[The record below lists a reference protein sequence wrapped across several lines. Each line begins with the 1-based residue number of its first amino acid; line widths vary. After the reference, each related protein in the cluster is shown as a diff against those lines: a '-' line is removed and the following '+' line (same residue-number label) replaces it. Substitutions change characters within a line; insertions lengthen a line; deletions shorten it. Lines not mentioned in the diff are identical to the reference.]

1 MLQGP
6 WLIVIFIVSI
16 VFIILM
22 TARIRMAAFFV
33 LILAALG
40 VGLAS
45 GMSMEK
51 IVTTVKDGFGGTMGY
66 IGVVIICG
74 TTIGILLERTGAAFS
89 LANAVLRMV
98 GQKLVPLAMSISG
111 FIVGIPIFCDSGFV
125 VLSALN
131 KALAERAKISMS
143 VMAVALATSLYSV
156 HCLIPPHP
164 GATAA
169 AGIIGVDLG
178 RVIMLGLPIAILPA
192 FIGYIWATKIGAKFN
207 VPAVPEVTYEQLTKK
222 YPSLPNPLHA
232 AVPILV
238 PVVLIA
244 LKSIGLLPTHPFG
257 NGVFYNIIVLI
268 GDPQIALLIGVF
280 LCLTLV
286 RVWTKEVLGK
296 WLTDGVE
303 NAGLILAITAAGG
316 AFGSILKATPI
327 GNYIGSTLA
336 TLGLGIF
343 LPFIIAAALKTAQ
356 GSSTVA
362 ILTAAALVSPMLP
375 SLGLATGWGPT
386 ITVLAMGAGSM
397 IASHANDSYFWV
409 VSRFS
414 GLDVPTALKAY
425 TTSTIATGI
434 TAMIV
439 IFIVSLFVL

>member
-1 MLQGP
+1 MVQGP
-6 WLIVIFIVSI
+6 ILIVIFAVSI
-16 VFIILM
+16 IFIILM
-22 TARIRMAAFFV
+22 TAKVRMTAFYV
-33 LILAALG
+33 LLLAALG
-40 VGLAS
+40 VALAS
-45 GMSMEK
+45 GMGMEE

-66 IGVVIICG
+66 IGIVIICG
-74 TTIGILLERTGAAFS
+74 TTIGVILERSGAAFS
-89 LANAVLRMV
+89 LADAILRLV

-111 FIVGIPIFCDSGFV
+111 FVVGIPIFCDSGFV

-143 VMAVALATSLYSV
+143 IMAVALATSLYSI

-178 RVIMLGLPIAILPA
+178 RVIILGLPIAIIPA
-192 FIGYIWATKIGAKFN
+192 IVGYFWATKVARRFE
-207 VPAVPEVTYEQLTKK
+207 VPAVPEMTYEEIRQK
-222 YPSLPNPLHA
+222 YVKLPSPLHS
-232 AVPILV
+232 AVPIII

-244 LKSIGLLPTHPFG
+244 LKSIGSLPSHPFG
-257 NGVFYNIIVLI
+257 MGGFYNIIVLI

-280 LCLTLV
+280 LALTLV
-286 RVWTKEVLGK
+286 RVWTGDVLSK
-296 WLTDGVE
+296 WLVDGVQ
-303 NAGLILAITAAGG
+303 NAGVIIAITAAGG
-316 AFGSILKATPI
+316 VFGTILKATPI
-327 GNYIGSTLA
+327 GEYIGESLA

-362 ILTAAALVSPMLP
+362 ILTAAALVAPMLS

-386 ITVLAMGAGSM
+386 ITVLSMGAGSM

-409 VSRFS
+409 VTRFS
-414 GLDVPTALKAY
+414 GLDVPVGLKAW
-425 TTSTIATGI
+425 STATIVTGF
-434 TAMIV
+434 TAMIIV
-439 IFIVSLFVL
+439 WLVSLVLL

>member
-1 MLQGP
+1 MVSGP
-6 WLIVIFIVSI
+6 LLVIIFIISI
-16 VFIILM
+16 IFIILM
-22 TARIRMAAFFV
+22 TAKIRMNAFYV

-40 VGLAS
+40 VGITS
-45 GMSMEK
+45 GMSMEE
-51 IVTTVKDGFGGTMGY
+51 IVNVIKNGFGGTLGY

-74 TTIGILLERTGAAFS
+74 TTIGVLLERTGAAFS
-89 LANAVLRMV
+89 LANAILRLV

-125 VLSALN
+125 VLSTLN
-131 KALAERAKISMS
+131 KALAERSKTSMS
-143 VMAVALATSLYSV
+143 IMAVALATGLYSI

-192 FIGYIWATKIGAKFN
+192 FVGYIWAIKIGRKFD
-207 VPAVPEVTYEQLTKK
+207 VPAVPDVTYEQLQEKHAR
-222 YPSLPNPLHA
+222 LPNPLHS
-232 AVPILV
+232 AVPIV
-238 PVVLIA
+238 IPVILIA
-244 LKSIGLLPTHPFG
+244 LKSIGLLPGHPFG
-257 NGVFYNIIVLI
+257 TGSFYNIVILI

-280 LCLTLV
+280 LALTLV
-286 RVWTKEVLGK
+286 KSWTKDVLST
-296 WLTDGVE
+296 WLVDGVE
-303 NAGLILAITAAGG
+303 KAGVILAITAAGG

-327 GNYIGSTLA
+327 GEYIGSTLA

-375 SLGLATGWGPT
+375 SLGLASGWGPT

-397 IASHANDSYFWV
+397 VASHANDSYFWV

-414 GLDVPTALKAY
+414 GLDVPTALRVY
-425 TTSTIATGI
+425 TTATIITGV

-439 IFIVSLFVL
+439 VTLVSIILL

>member
-1 MLQGP
+1 MVQGA
-6 WLIVIFIVSI
+6 WLIIIFIVSI
-16 VFIILM
+16 IFIILM
-22 TARIRMAAFFV
+22 TAKVRMNAFYV
-33 LILAALG
+33 LILTALG
-40 VGLAS
+40 VGIAS
-45 GMSMEK
+45 GLPMEK
-51 IVTTVKDGFGGTMGY
+51 IVGAIKDGFGGTLGY
-66 IGVVIICG
+66 IGIVIICG
-74 TTIGILLERTGAAFS
+74 TTIGVLLERTGAAFS
-89 LANAVLRMV
+89 LADAILRLV

-125 VLSALN
+125 VLSTLN

-143 VMAVALATSLYSV
+143 VMGVALATGLYSI

-178 RVIMLGLPIAILPA
+178 RVIMLGLPIAIVPA
-192 FIGYIWATKIGAKFN
+192 FVGYLWAIKIGRKFD
-207 VPAVPEVTYEQLTKK
+207 VPAAPEVTYEQLQTTYGK
-222 YPSLPNPLHA
+222 LPNPFHS
-232 AVPILV
+232 AVPIIV
-238 PVVLIA
+238 PVILIA
-244 LKSIGLLPTHPFG
+244 LKSIGLLPTHPLGTGGF
-257 NGVFYNIIVLI
+257 FNIIVLL

-280 LCLTLV
+280 LALTLV
-286 RVWTKEVLGK
+286 RKWTKDVLGK
-296 WLTDGVE
+296 WLLNGVE
-303 NAGLILAITAAGG
+303 NAGVILAITAAGG

-327 GNYIGSTLA
+327 GGYIGSTLA
-336 TLGLGIF
+336 TLGIGIF

-362 ILTAAALVSPMLP
+362 ILTAAALVAPMLP
-375 SLGLATGWGPT
+375 SLGFATGWGPT
-386 ITVLAMGAGSM
+386 MVVLAMGAGSM

-425 TTSTIATGI
+425 TTSTIVTGV

-439 IFIVSLFVL
+439 IFLLSLVIL

>member
-1 MLQGP
+1 MVTGP
-6 WLIVIFIVSI
+6 LLIIIFIISI
-16 VFIILM
+16 IFIILM
-22 TARIRMAAFFV
+22 TAKVRMNAFYV

-40 VGLAS
+40 VGIAS
-45 GMSMEK
+45 GMSMED
-51 IVTTVKDGFGGTMGY
+51 IVNTIKNGFGGTLGY

-74 TTIGILLERTGAAFS
+74 TTIGVLLERTGAAFS
-89 LANAVLRMV
+89 LADAILKLV

-111 FIVGIPIFCDSGFV
+111 FVVGIPIFCDSGFV
-125 VLSALN
+125 VLSTLN

-143 VMAVALATSLYSV
+143 IMAVALATGLYSI

-178 RVIMLGLPIAILPA
+178 RVIMLGLPIAIIPA
-192 FIGYIWATKIGAKFN
+192 IVGYFWAIKIGRRFD
-207 VPAVPEVTYEQLTKK
+207 VPAMPDVTYEQLQEKHTA
-222 YPSLPNPLHA
+222 LPHPLHS
-232 AVPILV
+232 AVPIV
-238 PVVLIA
+238 IPVVLIA
-244 LKSIGLLPTHPFG
+244 LKSIGLLPGQPFG
-257 NGVFYNIIVLI
+257 MGFFFNLIVLI

-280 LCLTLV
+280 LALTLV
-286 RVWTKEVLGK
+286 KSWTKEVLSN
-296 WLTDGVE
+296 WLVDGVE
-303 NAGLILAITAAGG
+303 KAGVILAITAAGG

-327 GNYIGSTLA
+327 GEYIGTNLS

-414 GLDVPTALKAY
+414 GLDVPTALRVY
-425 TTSTIATGI
+425 TTATIVTGVA
-434 TAMIV
+434 AMIM
-439 IFIVSLFVL
+439 VSLFSLILL

>member
-1 MLQGP
+1 MVTGP
-6 WLIVIFIVSI
+6 LLIIIFIISI
-16 VFIILM
+16 IFIILM
-22 TARIRMAAFFV
+22 TAKVRMNAFYV

-40 VGLAS
+40 VGLCS
-45 GMSMEK
+45 GMSMEN
-51 IVTTVKDGFGGTMGY
+51 IVKVIKDGFGGTLGY

-89 LANAVLRMV
+89 LADAILKLV

-111 FIVGIPIFCDSGFV
+111 FVVGIPIFCDSGFV
-125 VLSALN
+125 VLSTLN

-143 VMAVALATSLYSV
+143 IMAVALATGLYSI

-178 RVIMLGLPIAILPA
+178 RVIMLGLPIAIFPA
-192 FIGYIWATKIGAKFN
+192 FVGYIWAIKIGRRFD
-207 VPAVPEVTYEQLTKK
+207 VPALPEVTYEQIQAK
-222 YPSLPNPLHA
+222 YPKLPHPLHA
-232 AVPILV
+232 AVPIV
-238 PVVLIA
+238 IPVVLIA
-244 LKSIGLLPTHPFG
+244 LKSIGLLPSTPFG
-257 NGVFYNIIVLI
+257 TGFFYNLIVLI

-280 LCLTLV
+280 LALSLV
-286 RVWTKEVLGK
+286 RSWTKEVLGN
-296 WLTDGVE
+296 WLVDGVE
-303 NAGLILAITAAGG
+303 KAGVILAITAAGG
-316 AFGSILKATPI
+316 AFGAILKATPI
-327 GNYIGSTLA
+327 GEYIGTNLA

-362 ILTAAALVSPMLP
+362 ILTAAALVSPMLS
-375 SLGLATGWGPT
+375 SLGLASGWGPT

-414 GLDVPTALKAY
+414 GLDVPTALRVY
-425 TTSTIATGI
+425 TTATIVTGV
-434 TAMIV
+434 TAMIMV
-439 IFIVSLFVL
+439 TLVSIILL

>member
-6 WLIVIFIVSI
+6 LLIVVFVISI
-16 VFIILM
+16 IFIILM
-22 TARIRMAAFFV
+22 TAKIRMAAFFV

-45 GMSMEK
+45 GMPMDK
-51 IVTTVKDGFGGTMGY
+51 IVSTVKDGFGGTMGY

-74 TTIGILLERTGAAFS
+74 TTIGVLLERTGAAFS
-89 LANAVLRMV
+89 LADAILKLV

-111 FIVGIPIFCDSGFV
+111 FVVGIPIFCDSGFV

-143 VMAVALATSLYSV
+143 VMAVALATGLYSI

-178 RVIMLGLPIAILPA
+178 KVIILGLPIAILPA
-192 FIGYIWATKIGAKFN
+192 FVGYIWAIKIGKKFN
-207 VPAVPEVTYEQLTKK
+207 VPAVPEVTYEQLQQK
-222 YPSLPNPLHA
+222 YPKLPNPFHA
-232 AVPILV
+232 AVPIAV
-238 PVVLIA
+238 PVILIA

-257 NGVFYNIIVLI
+257 TGAFYNTIVLV
-268 GDPQIALLIGVF
+268 GDPQIALLTGVF
-280 LCLTLV
+280 LALTLV
-286 RVWTKEVLGK
+286 RVWSKEVLGK

-327 GNYIGSTLA
+327 GGYIGSTLA

-362 ILTAAALVSPMLP
+362 ILTSAALVSPMLP

-414 GLDVPTALKAY
+414 GLDVPTALKVY
-425 TTSTIATGI
+425 TTATVVTGI
-434 TAMIV
+434 TAMIM
-439 IFIVSLFVL
+439 VSLVALILL

>member
-1 MLQGP
+1 MVQGP
-6 WLIVIFIVSI
+6 LLIIIFIVSI

-45 GMSMEK
+45 GMPMEK
-51 IVTTVKDGFGGTMGY
+51 IVSTVKDGFGGTMGY

-74 TTIGILLERTGAAFS
+74 TTIGVLLERTGAAFS
-89 LANAVLRMV
+89 LADAILRLV

-111 FIVGIPIFCDSGFV
+111 FVVGIPIFCDSGFV

-143 VMAVALATSLYSV
+143 VMAVALATALYSV

-178 RVIMLGLPIAILPA
+178 RVIVLGLPIAIIPA
-192 FIGYIWATKIGAKFN
+192 FIGYLWAITIGKKYN
-207 VPAVPEVTYEQLTKK
+207 VPAVPDITYEQLQQK
-222 YPSLPNPLHA
+222 YEKLPNPFHS
-232 AVPILV
+232 AVPIVV
-238 PVVLIA
+238 PVILIA
-244 LKSIGLLPTHPFG
+244 MKSIGLLPSHPFG
-257 NGVFYNIIVLI
+257 MGGFYNLIVLI

-280 LCLTLV
+280 LALTLV
-286 RVWTKEVLGK
+286 RVWTKDVLSK

-327 GNYIGSTLA
+327 GSYIGSTLA

-414 GLDVPTALKAY
+414 GLDVPTALKVY
-425 TTSTIATGI
+425 TTSTVVTGV

-439 IFIVSLFVL
+439 VFLVGLILL